1 MISNK
6 QQSAARRFVETWK
19 GRGYEKG
26 ETQSFWYQLLHDI
39 FGIEVPAN
47 FIQFE
52 LPVHLKSTKF
62 IDAYI
67 PSTKVIIEQKEL
79 KKDLEVAGKQSDG
92 NKLTPYEQAQR
103 YVGGLSYSQYPR
115 WIVTC
120 NFKSF
125 KVYDMEQPQAEPME
139 IFLEN
144 LEREYYLLKFLVDDN
159 TTSVRREKEIS
170 IKAGELIGKL
180 YNELRQQYHNPD
192 TPQALHSL
200 NVLCIRLVFCLFAE
214 KSLLFGDNRSA
225 FYDYLRAYKPSQM
238 RTAIQNLFDVLD
250 TEDNERDP
258 YMEETLKQFPYV
270 NGGLFNKDDKLEI
283 PQFTESIANLLLN
296 ECSAGFDWSGISP
309 TIFGAL
315 FEDTMNP
322 ETREIGGMHY
332 TSVENI
338 HKVIDPL
345 FMNSLNREFKEILQI
360 KTDKKRKQALLS
372 FQEKM
377 GGLNYLDPACGSG
390 NFLTETYLSLRKL
403 ENEILKVLSDG
414 TLAMNGD
421 FSPIKVK
428 IENFYG
434 MEVND
439 FAVTVAKAA
448 LWIAEA
454 QMMKETE
461 TIVQKDLEF
470 LPLKSYSHVQQA
482 NALKKD
488 WNEIVGSNTLS
499 YIIGN
504 PPFKGKKT
512 RKKEQKEELER
523 LIGTDSTQP
532 GNLDYVSG
540 WFFKAARFIQGTN
553 IKVSFVSTINITR
566 GEQVSLLW
574 RSLLGKYK
582 ITIQYAYLPFEWY
595 SEAKKN
601 AQVHCTIIGFGCT
614 EDNNPKVIYSGTAD
628 EAPRVAKNISPY
640 LRDEENV
647 LVSSRPSKPICK
659 VPETRIGNKP
669 IDGRNFLFKPDE
681 KEDFIK
687 KEPLA
692 AKYFYE
698 WYGSDELIKGHH
710 RYFLWL
716 ANCPP
721 SELRKMPLSKERI
734 EKVKEARSK
743 STDAGTRKLADF
755 PTKFH
760 VTNIPQ
766 TNFMV
771 IPEVTSE
778 NRDYIPMEY
787 VEVKDT
793 TKKLFSNLV
802 KLMPGATLYHFG
814 VLQSMVHMIWT
825 KAICGYKDFRPR
837 YSTDVVYNNFP
848 WPVVSQT
855 IKKSIEKT
863 AKKILEAREN
873 ARKKDPNCSL
883 ADLYDVNSMPDDL
896 KKAHLDND
904 KAVLAAYGF
913 TGKNEEEIIKA
924 LLQLYK
930 KLTKI
935 NEYESREL

>member
-1 MISNK
+1 MISNNK
-6 QQSAARRFVETWK
+6 QAAARRFVETWK

-26 ETQSFWYQLLHDI
+26 DTQPFWYQLLHDI

-47 FIQFE
+47 FVQFE

-79 KKDLEVAGKQSDG
+79 KKDLEAAGKQSDG
-92 NKLTPYEQAQR
+92 DKLTPYEQAQR

-139 IFLEN
+139 ILLEN

-159 TTSVRREKEIS
+159 TTSLRREKEIS

-180 YNELRQQYHNPD
+180 YNEFHQQYHNPD

-225 FYDYLRAYKPSQM
+225 FYDYLKAYKPSQM
-238 RTAIQNLFDVLD
+238 RKAIQDLFDVLD
-250 TEDNERDP
+250 TEEHERDP
-258 YMEETLKQFPYV
+258 YMEEPLSKFPYV
-270 NGGLFNKDDKLEI
+270 NGGLFNKEDKLEI

-345 FMNSLNREFKEILQI
+345 FMNALNREFKDILQI

-372 FQEKM
+372 FQEKI
-377 GGLNYLDPACGSG
+377 GELKFLDPACGSG

-403 ENEILKVLSDG
+403 ENEVLKMLSDG
-414 TLAMNGD
+414 TLSMNGD
-421 FSPIKVK
+421 FSPIKVR
-428 IENFYG
+428 IEHFYG

-461 TIVQKDLEF
+461 NIVQKDLEF

-482 NALKKD
+482 NALTKD
-488 WNEIVGSNTLS
+488 WNEIITFDRLS

-540 WFFKAARFIQGTN
+540 WYFKAARFIQGTN

-574 RSLLGKYK
+574 KALLEKYN
-582 ITIQYAYLPFEWY
+582 ITIYYAYLPFDWY

-614 EDNNPKVIYSGTAD
+614 KNDDPKVIYSGTED
-628 EAPRVAKNISPY
+628 EAPRIAKNISPY
-640 LRDEENV
+640 LRDEENI
-647 LVSSRPSKPICK
+647 LVSSRPSAPLCG
-659 VPETRIGNKP
+659 VPSTGIGNKP
-669 IDGRNFLFKPDE
+669 IDGGNFLFKPNE
-681 KEDFIK
+681 KADFIK

-692 AKYFYE
+692 EKYFYE
-698 WYGSDELIKGHH
+698 WYGADELIKGHR

-721 SELRKMPLSKERI
+721 SELRKMPLSKERK
-734 EKVKEARSK
+734 EKVGEARSK

-760 VTNIPQ
+760 VTNIP
-766 TNFMV
+766 TTDFMV

-814 VLQSMVHMIWT
+814 VLQSKVHMIWT

-837 YSTDVVYNNFP
+837 YSTDVVFNNFP
-848 WPVVSQT
+848 WPTVT
-855 IKKSIEKT
+855 EKDKENIAKS
-863 AKKILEAREN
+863 AKKILDAR
-873 ARKKDPNCSL
+873 AKYPDSSL
-883 ADLYDVNSMPDDL
+883 ADLYDTGSMPDDL

-904 KAVLAAYGF
+904 KAVMAAYGF
-913 TGKNEEEIIKA
+913 TGKSDEEVTKA

-930 KLTKI
+930 KLTKD
-935 NEYESREL
+935 E

>member
-1 MISNK
+1 MAINN
-6 QQSAARRFVETWK
+6 QQTAARRFVETWK

-26 ETQSFWYQLLHDI
+26 DSQPFWVQLIHDV
-39 FGIEVPAN
+39 FGIENIPD

-52 LPVHLKSTKF
+52 VSVRIGSTTKY

-67 PSTKVIIEQKEL
+67 PSTKVLIEQKSDC
-79 KKDLEVAGKQSDG
+79 KDLRAPIKQSDG
-92 NKLTPYEQAQR
+92 KFLTPYEQAQE
-103 YVGGLSYSQYPR
+103 YVKGLAVDKHPR

-120 NFKSF
+120 NFMSF
-125 KVYDMEQPQAEPME
+125 LIYDMNKPNGDPFE
-139 IFLEN
+139 IELSDI
-144 LEREYYLLKFLVDDN
+144 EREYYLLDFLVKD
-159 TTSVRREKEIS
+159 TARTLRHEREIS
-170 IKAGELIGKL
+170 VKAGQLIGNL
-180 YNELRQQYHNPD
+180 YDVLRNQYINPESP
-192 TPQALHSL
+192 TALHSL
-200 NVLCIRLVFCLFAE
+200 NVLCVRLVFCLFAE
-214 KSLLFGDNRSA
+214 DSGLFGDNHGA
-225 FYDYLRAYKPSQM
+225 FHDYISSFTPSRTRRALQD
-238 RTAIQNLFDVLD
+238 LFDILD
-250 TEDNERDP
+250 TPEDERDP
-258 YMEETLKQFPYV
+258 YLSEELAQFPYV
-270 NGGLFNKDDKLEI
+270 NGGLFNKNDNLEI
-283 PQFTESIANLLLN
+283 PSINETIANLLIR
-296 ECSAGFDWSGISP
+296 ECSEGFDWSGISP

-322 ETREIGGMHY
+322 ETRESGGMHY

-345 FMNSLNREFKEILQI
+345 FMNRLNSEFKEILKI
-360 KTDKKRKQALLS
+360 KTDKKRKQALLA
-372 FQEKM
+372 FQEKI
-377 GGLNYLDPACGSG
+377 GGLTFLDPACGSG

-403 ENEILKVLSDG
+403 ENEILEILSDG
-414 TLAMNGD
+414 TVSMNGD

-428 IENFYG
+428 IEHFYG

-461 TIVQKDLEF
+461 GIVQKDLEF
-470 LPLKSYSHVQQA
+470 LPLKSYSHIHQA
-482 NALKKD
+482 NALTTD
-488 WNEIVGSNTLS
+488 WNSVVTSDSLS
-499 YIIGN
+499 FIFGN
-504 PPFKGKKT
+504 PPFKGKKS
-512 RKKEQKEELER
+512 RKKEQKEELEYV
-523 LIGTDSTQP
+523 IGTDSPQP
-532 GNLDYVSG
+532 GNMDYVTG
-540 WFFKAARFIQGTN
+540 WFFKAARYIQNTN
-553 IKVSFVSTINITR
+553 IKVAFVSTINITR

-574 RSLLGKYK
+574 NALLNKYH
-582 ITIQYAYLPFEWY
+582 IAIDYAYLPFEWY

-601 AQVHCTIIGFGCT
+601 AQVHCTVIGFSSCT
-614 EDNNPKVIYSGTAD
+614 NGDPKVIYSGTT
-628 EAPRVAKNISPY
+628 EVAPKTAQNISPY

-647 LVSSRPSKPICK
+647 LVASRPSNPICE
-659 VPETRIGNKP
+659 VPETGIGNKP
-669 IDGRNFLFKPDE
+669 IDGGYFLFKPNE
-681 KEDFIK
+681 KENFIK

-721 SELRKMPLSKERI
+721 SELRKMPLSKERK

-743 STDAGTRKLADF
+743 SSDAGTRKLADF

-848 WPVVSQT
+848 WPVVSQ
-855 IKKSIEKT
+855 KVKESIEKT
-863 AKKILEAREN
+863 AKKILEAR
-873 ARKKDPNCSL
+873 AKYPDCSL

-904 KAVLAAYGF
+904 KAVMAAYGF
-913 TGKNEEEIIKA
+913 TGKNEEEVIKA

-930 KLTKI
+930 KLTTKK
-935 NEYESREL
+935 

>member
-1 MISNK
+1 MISNNK
-6 QQSAARRFVETWK
+6 QAAARRFVETWK

-26 ETQSFWYQLLHDI
+26 DTQPFWYQLLHDI

-47 FIQFE
+47 FVQFE

-79 KKDLEVAGKQSDG
+79 KKDLETAGKQSDG
-92 NKLTPYEQAQR
+92 DKLTPYEQAQR

-139 IFLEN
+139 ILLEN

-159 TTSVRREKEIS
+159 TTSLRREKEIS

-180 YNELRQQYHNPD
+180 YNELHQQYHNPD

-225 FYDYLRAYKPSQM
+225 FYDYLKAYKPSQM
-238 RTAIQNLFDVLD
+238 RKAIQDLFDVLD
-250 TEDNERDP
+250 TEEHERDP
-258 YMEETLKQFPYV
+258 YMEEPLSKFPYV
-270 NGGLFNKDDKLEI
+270 NGGLFNKEDKLEI

-345 FMNSLNREFKEILQI
+345 FMSGLTREFKEILQI

-372 FQEKM
+372 FQEKI
-377 GGLNYLDPACGSG
+377 GELRFLDPACGSG

-403 ENEILKVLSDG
+403 ENEVLKMLSDG
-414 TLAMNGD
+414 TLSMNGD

-428 IENFYG
+428 IEHFYG

-461 TIVQKDLEF
+461 NIVQKDLEF

-482 NALKKD
+482 NALTKD
-488 WNEIVGSNTLS
+488 WNEIITSDNLS

-540 WFFKAARFIQGTN
+540 WYFKAARFIQGTN

-574 RSLLGKYK
+574 KALLEKYN
-582 ITIQYAYLPFEWY
+582 ITIYYAYLPFDWY

-601 AQVHCTIIGFGCT
+601 AQVHCTILGFGCIKN
-614 EDNNPKVIYSGTAD
+614 DDPKVIYSGTED
-628 EAPRVAKNISPY
+628 EAPRIAKNISPY
-640 LRDEENV
+640 LRDEENI
-647 LVSSRPSKPICK
+647 LVSSRPSAPLCG
-659 VPETRIGNKP
+659 VPSTGIGNKP
-669 IDGRNFLFKPDE
+669 IDGGNFLFKPNE
-681 KEDFIK
+681 KADFIK

-692 AKYFYE
+692 EKYFYE
-698 WYGSDELIKGHH
+698 WYGADELIKGHR

-721 SELRKMPLSKERI
+721 SELRKMPLSKERR
-734 EKVKEARSK
+734 EKVREARSK

-760 VTNIPQ
+760 VTNIP
-766 TNFMV
+766 TTDFMV

-814 VLQSMVHMIWT
+814 VLQSKVHMIWT

-837 YSTDVVYNNFP
+837 YSTDVVFNNFP
-848 WPVVSQT
+848 WPTVT
-855 IKKSIEKT
+855 EKNKENIAKS
-863 AKKILEAREN
+863 AKKILEAR
-873 ARKKDPNCSL
+873 AKYPDSSL
-883 ADLYDVNSMPDDL
+883 ADLYDTGSMPDDL

-904 KAVLAAYGF
+904 KAVMAAYGF
-913 TGKNEEEIIKA
+913 TGKSDEEVTKA

-930 KLTKI
+930 KLTK
-935 NEYESREL
+935 NE

>member
-1 MISNK
+1 MISNNK
-6 QQSAARRFVETWK
+6 QAAARRFVQTWK

-26 ETQSFWYQLLHDI
+26 DTQPFWYQLLHDI

-47 FIQFE
+47 FVQFE

-79 KKDLEVAGKQSDG
+79 KKDLEAAGKQSDG
-92 NKLTPYEQAQR
+92 DKLTPYEQAQR

-139 IFLEN
+139 ILLEN

-159 TTSVRREKEIS
+159 TTSLRREKEIS

-180 YNELRQQYHNPD
+180 FNELYQQYHNPD

-200 NVLCIRLVFCLFAE
+200 NVLCIRLVFSLFAE

-225 FYDYLRAYKPSQM
+225 FHDYLKAYKPSQM
-238 RTAIQNLFDVLD
+238 RKAIQDLFDVLD
-250 TEDNERDP
+250 TEEDKRDP
-258 YMEETLKQFPYV
+258 YMEEPLNKFPYV
-270 NGGLFNKDDKLEI
+270 NGGLFNKEDKLEI
-283 PQFTESIANLLLN
+283 PQFTESMANLLLN

-345 FMNSLNREFKEILQI
+345 FMSGLTREFKEILQI

-372 FQEKM
+372 FQEKI
-377 GGLNYLDPACGSG
+377 GELRFLDPACGSG

-403 ENEILKVLSDG
+403 ENEVLKILSDG
-414 TLAMNGD
+414 TISMNGD

-428 IENFYG
+428 IDHFYG

-461 TIVQKDLEF
+461 NIVQKDLEF
-470 LPLKSYSHVQQA
+470 LPLKSYSHIQQA
-482 NALKKD
+482 NALTKD
-488 WNEIVGSNTLS
+488 WNDIITSDNLS

-512 RKKEQKEELER
+512 REKAQKEELEQ
-523 LIGTDSTQP
+523 LIGTDSDQP

-540 WFFKAARFIQGTN
+540 WFFKAARFIQGTK

-574 RSLLGKYK
+574 KTLLEKYN
-582 ITIQYAYLPFEWY
+582 IQIYYAYLPFEWY
-595 SEAKKN
+595 SEAKNN
-601 AQVHCTIIGFGCT
+601 AQVHCTIMGFGCF
-614 EDNNPKVIYSGTAD
+614 ENDNPKMIYYGSED
-628 EAPRVAKNISPY
+628 EAPKIAKNISPY
-640 LRDEENV
+640 LRDEENI
-647 LVSSRPSKPICK
+647 LVASRPSKPLCK
-659 VPETRIGNKP
+659 VPSTGIGNKP
-669 IDGRNFLFKPDE
+669 ISGKYFHFKP
-681 KEDFIK
+681 KEMAEFIK

-692 AKYFYE
+692 EKYFYE
-698 WYGSDELIKGHH
+698 WYGADELIKGHR

-716 ANCPP
+716 AKCPP
-721 SELRKMPLSKERI
+721 SELRKMPLCKERI
-734 EKVKEARSK
+734 ELVKKARSK
-743 STDAGTRKLADF
+743 SSDAGTRKLADF

-760 VTNIPQ
+760 VTNIP
-766 TNFMV
+766 TKDFMV
-771 IPEVTSE
+771 IPEVSSE

-814 VLQSMVHMIWT
+814 VLQSKVHMIWT

-837 YSTDVVYNNFP
+837 YSTDVVFNNFP
-848 WPVVSQT
+848 WPTVT
-855 IKKSIEKT
+855 EKDKKNIAKL
-863 AKKILEAREN
+863 AKKILDSRA
-873 ARKKDPNCSL
+873 KYPDSSL
-883 ADLYDVNSMPDDL
+883 ADLYDTSSMPDDS

-904 KAVLAAYGF
+904 KAVMAAYGF
-913 TGKNEEEIIKA
+913 TGKSDEEVTKA

-930 KLTKI
+930 KLTK
-935 NEYESREL
+935 EE

>member
-1 MISNK
+1 MISNNK
-6 QQSAARRFVETWK
+6 QAAARRFVQTWK

-26 ETQSFWYQLLHDI
+26 DTQTFWYQLLHDI

-47 FIQFE
+47 FVQFE

-79 KKDLEVAGKQSDG
+79 KKDLEAAGKQSDG
-92 NKLTPYEQAQR
+92 DKLTPYEQAQR

-139 IFLEN
+139 ILLEN

-159 TTSVRREKEIS
+159 TTSLRREKEIS

-180 YNELRQQYHNPD
+180 YNELYQQYHNPD

-225 FYDYLRAYKPSQM
+225 FHDYLKAYKPSQM
-238 RTAIQNLFDVLD
+238 RKAIQDLFDVLD
-250 TEDNERDP
+250 TEEDKRDP
-258 YMEETLKQFPYV
+258 YMEEPLNKFPYV
-270 NGGLFNKDDKLEI
+270 NGGLFNKEDKLEI

-345 FMNSLNREFKEILQI
+345 FMSGLTREFKEILQI

-372 FQEKM
+372 FQEKI
-377 GGLNYLDPACGSG
+377 GELRFLDPACGSG

-403 ENEILKVLSDG
+403 ENEVLKILSDG
-414 TLAMNGD
+414 TISMNGD

-428 IENFYG
+428 IEHFYG

-454 QMMKETE
+454 KMMKETE
-461 TIVQKDLEF
+461 NIVQKDLEF
-470 LPLKSYSHVQQA
+470 LPLKSYSHIQQA
-482 NALKKD
+482 NALTKD
-488 WNEIVGSNTLS
+488 WNDIITSDNLS

-512 RKKEQKEELER
+512 REKAQKEELEQ
-523 LIGTDSTQP
+523 LIGTDSDQP

-540 WFFKAARFIQGTN
+540 WFFKAARFIQGTK

-574 RSLLGKYK
+574 KTLLEKYN
-582 ITIQYAYLPFEWY
+582 IQIYYAYLPFEWY
-595 SEAKKN
+595 SEAKNN
-601 AQVHCTIIGFGCT
+601 AQVHCTIMGFGCF
-614 EDNNPKVIYSGTAD
+614 ENDNPKMIYYGSED
-628 EAPRVAKNISPY
+628 EAPKIAKNISPY
-640 LRDEENV
+640 LRDEENI
-647 LVSSRPSKPICK
+647 LVASRPSKPLCK
-659 VPETRIGNKP
+659 VPSTGIGNKP
-669 IDGRNFLFKPDE
+669 ISGKYFHFKP
-681 KEDFIK
+681 KEMAEFIK

-692 AKYFYE
+692 EKYFYE
-698 WYGSDELIKGHH
+698 WYGADELIKGHR

-716 ANCPP
+716 AKCPP
-721 SELRKMPLSKERI
+721 SELRKMPLCKERI
-734 EKVKEARSK
+734 ELVKKARSK
-743 STDAGTRKLADF
+743 SSDAGTRKLADF

-760 VTNIPQ
+760 VTNIP
-766 TNFMV
+766 TKDFMV
-771 IPEVTSE
+771 IPEVSSE

-814 VLQSMVHMIWT
+814 VLQSKVHMIWT

-837 YSTDVVYNNFP
+837 YSTDVVFNNFP
-848 WPVVSQT
+848 WPTVT
-855 IKKSIEKT
+855 EKDKKNIAKL
-863 AKKILEAREN
+863 AKKILDSRA
-873 ARKKDPNCSL
+873 KYPDSSL
-883 ADLYDVNSMPDDL
+883 ADLYDTSSMPDDL

-904 KAVLAAYGF
+904 KAVMAAYGF
-913 TGKNEEEIIKA
+913 TGKSDEEVTKA

-930 KLTKI
+930 KLTK
-935 NEYESREL
+935 EE

>member
-1 MISNK
+1 MISNNK
-6 QQSAARRFVETWK
+6 QAAARRFVQTWK

-26 ETQSFWYQLLHDI
+26 DTQPFWYQLLHDI

-47 FIQFE
+47 FVQFE

-79 KKDLEVAGKQSDG
+79 KKDLEAAGKQSDG
-92 NKLTPYEQAQR
+92 DKLTPYEQAQR

-139 IFLEN
+139 ILLEN

-159 TTSVRREKEIS
+159 TTSLRREKEIS

-180 YNELRQQYHNPD
+180 FNELYQQYHNPD

-225 FYDYLRAYKPSQM
+225 FHDYLKAYKPSQM
-238 RTAIQNLFDVLD
+238 RKAIQDLFDVLD
-250 TEDNERDP
+250 TEEDKRDP
-258 YMEETLKQFPYV
+258 YMEEPLNKFPYV
-270 NGGLFNKDDKLEI
+270 NGGLFNKEDKLEI

-345 FMNSLNREFKEILQI
+345 FMSGLTREFKEILQI

-372 FQEKM
+372 FQEKI
-377 GGLNYLDPACGSG
+377 GELRFLDPACGSG

-403 ENEILKVLSDG
+403 ENEVLKILSDG
-414 TLAMNGD
+414 TISMNGD

-428 IENFYG
+428 IDHFYG

-461 TIVQKDLEF
+461 NIVQKDLEF
-470 LPLKSYSHVQQA
+470 LPLKSYSHIQQA
-482 NALKKD
+482 NALTKD
-488 WNEIVGSNTLS
+488 WNDIITSDNLS

-512 RKKEQKEELER
+512 REKAQKEELEQ
-523 LIGTDSTQP
+523 LIGTDSDQP

-540 WFFKAARFIQGTN
+540 WFFKAARFIQGTK

-574 RSLLGKYK
+574 KTLLEKYN
-582 ITIQYAYLPFEWY
+582 IQIYYAYLPFEWY
-595 SEAKKN
+595 SEAKNN
-601 AQVHCTIIGFGCT
+601 AQVHCTIMGFGCF
-614 EDNNPKVIYSGTAD
+614 ENDNPKMIYYGSED
-628 EAPRVAKNISPY
+628 EAPKIAKNISPY
-640 LRDEENV
+640 LRDEENI
-647 LVSSRPSKPICK
+647 LVASRPSKPLCK
-659 VPETRIGNKP
+659 VPSTGIGNKP
-669 IDGRNFLFKPDE
+669 ISGKYFHFKP
-681 KEDFIK
+681 KEMAEFIK

-692 AKYFYE
+692 EKYFYE
-698 WYGSDELIKGHH
+698 WYGADELIKGHR

-716 ANCPP
+716 AKCPP
-721 SELRKMPLSKERI
+721 SELRKMPLCKERI
-734 EKVKEARSK
+734 ELVKKARSK
-743 STDAGTRKLADF
+743 SSDAGTRKLADF

-760 VTNIPQ
+760 VTNIP
-766 TNFMV
+766 TKDFMV
-771 IPEVTSE
+771 IPEVSSE

-814 VLQSMVHMIWT
+814 VLQSKVHMIWT

-837 YSTDVVYNNFP
+837 YSTDVVFNNFP
-848 WPVVSQT
+848 WPTVT
-855 IKKSIEKT
+855 EKDKKNIAKL
-863 AKKILEAREN
+863 AKKILDSRA
-873 ARKKDPNCSL
+873 KYPDSSL
-883 ADLYDVNSMPDDL
+883 ADLYDTSSMPDDL

-904 KAVLAAYGF
+904 KAVMAAYGF
-913 TGKNEEEIIKA
+913 TGKSDEEVTKA

-930 KLTKI
+930 KLTK
-935 NEYESREL
+935 EE

>member
-1 MISNK
+1 MKRYN
-6 QQSAARRFVETWK
+6 QQIAARRFVETWK

-39 FGIEVPAN
+39 FEIEVPAN

-52 LPVHLKSTKF
+52 LPVHLKSIKY

-79 KKDLEVAGKQSDG
+79 RKDLDTSGKQSDG
-92 NKLTPYEQAQR
+92 NKMTPYEQAQR

-139 IFLEN
+139 ILLDN
-144 LEREYYLLKFLVDDN
+144 LEREFYLLKFLVDDG
-159 TTSVRREKEIS
+159 TILLRREKEIS

-180 YNELRQQYHNPD
+180 YNELHQQYHNPD

-214 KSLLFGDNRSA
+214 KSLLFGDSRSA
-225 FYDYLRAYKPSQM
+225 FYDYLKAYKPSQM
-238 RTAIQNLFDVLD
+238 RKAIQELFDVLD
-250 TEDNERDP
+250 TEENERDP
-258 YMEETLKQFPYV
+258 YLEDSLSKFPYV
-270 NGGLFNKDDKLEI
+270 NGGLFNKEEQLEI
-283 PQFTESIANLLLN
+283 PQFTESIAGILLN

-315 FEDTMNP
+315 FEDTLNP
-322 ETREIGGMHY
+322 ETREAGGMHY

-338 HKVIDPL
+338 HRVIDPL
-345 FMNSLNREFKEILQI
+345 FMNGLTREFKDILQI
-360 KTDKKRKQALLS
+360 KTGKKRRKALLS
-372 FQEKM
+372 FQEKI
-377 GGLNYLDPACGSG
+377 GALRFLDPACGSG

-403 ENEILKVLSDG
+403 ENEVLKILSEGSLSI
-414 TLAMNGD
+414 NGD
-421 FSPIKVK
+421 FSPIRVK
-428 IENFYG
+428 IEHFYG

-461 TIVQKDLEF
+461 NIVQRDLEF
-470 LPLKSYSHVQQA
+470 LPLKSYSHIQQA
-482 NALKKD
+482 NALTKD
-488 WNEIVGSNTLS
+488 WNEIIASENLS

-512 RKKEQKEELER
+512 RKKEQKEELEQ
-523 LIGTDSTQP
+523 LIGADSAQP

-553 IKVSFVSTINITR
+553 IKASFVSTINITR

-574 RSLLGKYK
+574 KALLEKYN
-582 ITIQYAYLPFEWY
+582 IQIYYAYLPFEWY
-595 SEAKKN
+595 SEAKNN
-601 AQVHCTIIGFGCT
+601 AQVHCTIIGFGCVKT
-614 EDNNPKVIYSGTAD
+614 DSPKMIYSGTED
-628 EAPRVAKNISPY
+628 EVPKIAKNISPY
-640 LRDEENV
+640 LRDEENI
-647 LVSSRPSKPICK
+647 LVVSRPSKPLCK
-659 VPETRIGNKP
+659 VPSTGIGNKP
-669 IDGRNFLFKPDE
+669 IDGGNFLFKP
-681 KEDFIK
+681 KQKADFVK
-687 KEPLA
+687 AEPLA
-692 AKYFYE
+692 EKYFYE
-698 WYGSDELIKGHH
+698 WYGADELIKGHR

-716 ANCPP
+716 ANCSP
-721 SELRKMPLSKERI
+721 SELRKMPLCKEII
-734 EKVKEARSK
+734 ELVKKARSK
-743 STDAGTRKLADF
+743 SSDAGTRKLADF
-755 PTKFH
+755 PTRFH
-760 VTNIPQ
+760 VTNIPEKD
-766 TNFMV
+766 FIV

-787 VEVKDT
+787 VEVKET

-802 KLMPGATLYHFG
+802 KLMPGATYYHFG
-814 VLQSMVHMIWT
+814 VLQSKVHMIWT

-837 YSTDVVYNNFP
+837 YSTDVVFNNFP
-848 WPVVSQT
+848 WPDVSQ
-855 IKKSIEKT
+855 KDKAAIET
-863 AKKILEAREN
+863 AARKILEVRTRYRES
-873 ARKKDPNCSL
+873 CL
-883 ADLYDVNSMPDDL
+883 ADLYDVAAMPDDL

-904 KAVLAAYGF
+904 KAVMKAYGF
-913 TGKNEEEIIKA
+913 TGMSDEEVTKA

-930 KLTKI
+930 KLISEK
-935 NEYESREL
+935 

>member
-1 MISNK
+1 MVSNN
-6 QQSAARRFVETWK
+6 QQAAARRFVQTWK

-26 ETQSFWYQLLHDI
+26 DTQPFWYQLLHDI

-47 FIQFE
+47 FVQFE

-79 KKDLEVAGKQSDG
+79 KKDLEAAGKQSDG
-92 NKLTPYEQAQR
+92 DKLTPYEQAQR

-139 IFLEN
+139 ILLEN

-159 TTSVRREKEIS
+159 TTSLRREKEIS

-180 YNELRQQYHNPD
+180 YNELYQQYHNPD

-225 FYDYLRAYKPSQM
+225 FHDYLKAYKPSQM
-238 RTAIQNLFDVLD
+238 RKAIQDLFDVLD
-250 TEDNERDP
+250 TEEDKRDP
-258 YMEETLKQFPYV
+258 YMEEPLNKFPYV
-270 NGGLFNKDDKLEI
+270 NGGLFNKEDKLEI

-345 FMNSLNREFKEILQI
+345 FMSGLTREFKEILQI

-372 FQEKM
+372 FQEKI
-377 GGLNYLDPACGSG
+377 GELRFLDPACGSG

-403 ENEILKVLSDG
+403 ENEVLKILSDG
-414 TLAMNGD
+414 TISMNGD

-428 IENFYG
+428 IDHFYG

-461 TIVQKDLEF
+461 NIVQKDLEF
-470 LPLKSYSHVQQA
+470 LPLKSYSHIQQA
-482 NALKKD
+482 NALTKD
-488 WNEIVGSNTLS
+488 WNDIITSDNLS

-512 RKKEQKEELER
+512 REKAQKEELEQ
-523 LIGTDSTQP
+523 LIGTDSDQP

-540 WFFKAARFIQGTN
+540 WFFKAARFIQGTK

-574 RSLLGKYK
+574 KTLLEKYN
-582 ITIQYAYLPFEWY
+582 IQIYYAYLPFEWY
-595 SEAKKN
+595 SEAKNN
-601 AQVHCTIIGFGCT
+601 AQVHCTIMGFGCF
-614 EDNNPKVIYSGTAD
+614 ENDNPKMIYYGSED
-628 EAPRVAKNISPY
+628 EAPKIAKNISPY
-640 LRDEENV
+640 LRDEENI
-647 LVSSRPSKPICK
+647 LVASRPSKPLCK
-659 VPETRIGNKP
+659 VPSTGIGNKP
-669 IDGRNFLFKPDE
+669 ISGKYFHFKP
-681 KEDFIK
+681 KEMAEFIK

-692 AKYFYE
+692 EKYFYE
-698 WYGSDELIKGHH
+698 WYGADELIKGHR

-716 ANCPP
+716 AKCPP
-721 SELRKMPLSKERI
+721 SELRKMPLCKERI
-734 EKVKEARSK
+734 ELVKKARSK
-743 STDAGTRKLADF
+743 SSDAGTRKLADF

-760 VTNIPQ
+760 VTNIP
-766 TNFMV
+766 TKDFMV
-771 IPEVTSE
+771 IPEVSSE

-814 VLQSMVHMIWT
+814 VLQSKVHMIWT

-837 YSTDVVYNNFP
+837 YSTDVVFNNFP
-848 WPVVSQT
+848 WPTVT
-855 IKKSIEKT
+855 EKDKKNIAKL
-863 AKKILEAREN
+863 AKKILDSRA
-873 ARKKDPNCSL
+873 KYPDSSL
-883 ADLYDVNSMPDDL
+883 ADLYDTSSMPDDL

-904 KAVLAAYGF
+904 KAVMAAYGF
-913 TGKNEEEIIKA
+913 TGKSDEEVTKA

-930 KLTKI
+930 KLTK
-935 NEYESREL
+935 EE

>member
-1 MISNK
+1 MANNNK
-6 QQSAARRFVETWK
+6 QAAARRFVETWK

-26 ETQSFWYQLLHDI
+26 ETQPFWYQLLHDI
-39 FGIEVPAN
+39 FGVEVPAN

-52 LPVHLKSTKF
+52 LPVHLKSTNF

-67 PSTKVIIEQKEL
+67 PSTKVIIEQKEI
-79 KKDLEVAGKQSDG
+79 KKDLEAAGKQSDG
-92 NKLTPYEQAQR
+92 DKLTPYEQAQR

-120 NFKSF
+120 YFKSF
-125 KVYDMEQPQAEPME
+125 RVYDMEQPQAEPME
-139 IFLEN
+139 ILLEN

-159 TTSVRREKEIS
+159 TTSLRREKELS
-170 IKAGELIGKL
+170 VKAGELIGKL
-180 YNELRQQYHNPD
+180 YNELHQQYHNPD

-225 FYDYLRAYKPSQM
+225 FHDYLMAYKPSQM
-238 RTAIQNLFDVLD
+238 RKAIQDLFDVLD
-250 TEDNERDP
+250 TEEHERDP
-258 YMEETLKQFPYV
+258 YMEESLSRFPYV
-270 NGGLFNKDDKLEI
+270 NGGLFSKEEKIEI
-283 PQFTESIANLLLN
+283 PQFTESIANLLLI

-345 FMNSLNREFKEILQI
+345 YMNELSREFKDILQI
-360 KTDKKRKQALLS
+360 KIDKKRKQALQS
-372 FQEKM
+372 FQKKI
-377 GGLNYLDPACGSG
+377 GGLKFLDPACGSG

-403 ENEILKVLSDG
+403 ENEVLKMLSDG
-414 TLAMNGD
+414 TLSMNGD

-428 IENFYG
+428 IEHFYG

-461 TIVQKDLEF
+461 DIVLKDLEF
-470 LPLKSYSHVQQA
+470 LPLKSYSHVQHA
-482 NALKKD
+482 NALTKD
-488 WNEIVGSNTLS
+488 WNEIIASDKLS

-512 RKKEQKEELER
+512 REKEQKEELEK
-523 LIGTDSTQP
+523 LIGTDSAQP

-540 WFFKAARFIQGTN
+540 WFFKAARYIQGTN

-574 RSLLGKYK
+574 KSLLEKYGIK
-582 ITIQYAYLPFEWY
+582 IYYAYLPFEWY
-595 SEAKKN
+595 SEARNN

-614 EDNNPKVIYSGTAD
+614 EICSPKMIYSGTED
-628 EAPRVAKNISPY
+628 EAPRMAENISPY
-640 LRDEENV
+640 LRDEENI
-647 LVSSRPSKPICK
+647 LVASRPSKPLCK
-659 VPETRIGNKP
+659 VPSTGIGNKP
-669 IDGRNFLFKPDE
+669 IDGGNFLFRPQQKA
-681 KEDFIK
+681 DFIK
-687 KEPLA
+687 AEPLA
-692 AKYFYE
+692 EKYFYE
-698 WYGSDELIKGHH
+698 WYGADELIKGHR

-721 SELRKMPLSKERI
+721 SELREMPLSMERR
-734 EKVKEARSK
+734 EKVKEARRRS
-743 STDAGTRKLADF
+743 SDAGTRKLADF

-760 VTNIPQ
+760 VTNIPEED
-766 TNFMV
+766 FIV

-787 VEVKDT
+787 VEVKET

-802 KLMPGATLYHFG
+802 KLMPGATFYHFG
-814 VLQSMVHMIWT
+814 VLQSKVHMIWT
-825 KAICGYKDFRPR
+825 KATCGYKDFRPR
-837 YSTDVVYNNFP
+837 YSTDVVFNNFP
-848 WPVVSQT
+848 WPDVSQ
-855 IKKSIEKT
+855 KDKEAIETT
-863 AKKILEAREN
+863 AKKILEMRE
-873 ARKKDPNCSL
+873 RYPESSL
-883 ADLYDVNSMPDDL
+883 ADLYDVVTMPDDL

-904 KAVLAAYGF
+904 KAVMKAYGF
-913 TGKNEEEIIKA
+913 TGKTDEDVTKA
-924 LLQLYK
+924 LLKLYK
-930 KLTKI
+930 KLISEK
-935 NEYESREL
+935 

>member
-1 MISNK
+1 MISNNK
-6 QQSAARRFVETWK
+6 QAAARRFVQTWK

-26 ETQSFWYQLLHDI
+26 DTQPFWYQLLHDI

-47 FIQFE
+47 FVQFE

-79 KKDLEVAGKQSDG
+79 KKDLEAAGKQSDG
-92 NKLTPYEQAQR
+92 DKLTPYEQAQR

-139 IFLEN
+139 ILLEN

-159 TTSVRREKEIS
+159 TTSLRREKEIS

-180 YNELRQQYHNPD
+180 YNELYQQYHNPD

-225 FYDYLRAYKPSQM
+225 FHDYLKAYKPSQM
-238 RTAIQNLFDVLD
+238 RKAIQDLFDVLD
-250 TEDNERDP
+250 TEEDKRDP
-258 YMEETLKQFPYV
+258 YMEEPLNKFPYV
-270 NGGLFNKDDKLEI
+270 NGGLFNKEDKLEI

-345 FMNSLNREFKEILQI
+345 FMSGLTREFKEILQI

-372 FQEKM
+372 FQEKI
-377 GGLNYLDPACGSG
+377 GELRFLDPACGSG

-403 ENEILKVLSDG
+403 ENEVLKILSDG
-414 TLAMNGD
+414 TISMNGD

-428 IENFYG
+428 IDHFYG

-461 TIVQKDLEF
+461 NIVQKDLEF
-470 LPLKSYSHVQQA
+470 LPLKSYSHIQQA
-482 NALKKD
+482 NALTKD
-488 WNEIVGSNTLS
+488 WNDIITSDNLS

-512 RKKEQKEELER
+512 REKAQKEELEQ
-523 LIGTDSTQP
+523 LIGTDSDQP

-540 WFFKAARFIQGTN
+540 WFFKAARFIQGTK

-574 RSLLGKYK
+574 KTLLEKYNIK
-582 ITIQYAYLPFEWY
+582 IYYAYLPFEWY
-595 SEAKKN
+595 SEAKNN
-601 AQVHCTIIGFGCT
+601 AQVHCTIMGFGCF
-614 EDNNPKVIYSGTAD
+614 ENDNPKMIYYGSED
-628 EAPRVAKNISPY
+628 EAPKIAKNISPY
-640 LRDEENV
+640 LRDEENI
-647 LVSSRPSKPICK
+647 LVASRPSKPLCK
-659 VPETRIGNKP
+659 VPSTGIGNKP
-669 IDGRNFLFKPDE
+669 ISGKYFHFKP
-681 KEDFIK
+681 KEMAEFIK

-692 AKYFYE
+692 EKYFYE
-698 WYGSDELIKGHH
+698 WYGADELIKGHR

-716 ANCPP
+716 AKCPP
-721 SELRKMPLSKERI
+721 SELRKMPLCKERI
-734 EKVKEARSK
+734 ELVKKARSK
-743 STDAGTRKLADF
+743 SSDAGTRKLADF

-760 VTNIPQ
+760 VTNIP
-766 TNFMV
+766 TKDFMV
-771 IPEVTSE
+771 IPEVSSE

-814 VLQSMVHMIWT
+814 VLQSKVHMIWT

-837 YSTDVVYNNFP
+837 YSTDVVFNNFP
-848 WPVVSQT
+848 WPTVT
-855 IKKSIEKT
+855 EKDKKNIAKL
-863 AKKILEAREN
+863 AKKILDSRA
-873 ARKKDPNCSL
+873 KYPDSSL
-883 ADLYDVNSMPDDL
+883 ADLYDTSSMPDDL

-904 KAVLAAYGF
+904 KAVMAAYGF
-913 TGKNEEEIIKA
+913 TGKSDEEVTKA

-930 KLTKI
+930 KLTK
-935 NEYESREL
+935 EE

>member
-1 MISNK
+1 MSINN

-26 ETQSFWYQLLHDI
+26 DTQPFWYQLLHDI
-39 FGIEVPAN
+39 FEIEVPAN

-52 LPVHLKSTKF
+52 LPVHIKHTKF

-67 PSTKVIIEQKEL
+67 PSTKVLIEQKEL
-79 KKDLEVAGKQSDG
+79 KKDLDTAGKQSDG
-92 NKLTPYEQAQR
+92 EDKTPYEQADR
-103 YVGGLSYSQYPR
+103 YASGLKWSQYPR

-120 NFKSF
+120 NFRTF
-125 KVYDMEQPQAEPME
+125 KIYDKEQPQADPLV
-139 IFLEN
+139 ISLDN
-144 LEREYYLLKFLVDDN
+144 LEHEYYLLKFLVDD
-159 TTSVRREKEIS
+159 TTTTLKREKEIS
-170 IKAGELIGKL
+170 KEAGELIAQL
-180 YNELRQQYHNPD
+180 YNLLHDQYVDPD
-192 TPQALHSL
+192 TPHALHSL

-214 KSLLFGDNRSA
+214 KSFLFGDNRSI
-225 FYDYLRAYKPSQM
+225 FRDYIVSFKPSQM
-238 RTAIQNLFDVLD
+238 RRALLDLFDVLD
-250 TEDNERDP
+250 TPEEERDP
-258 YMEETLKQFPYV
+258 YLSEELARFPYV
-270 NGGLFNKDDKLEI
+270 NGGLFNKNENLEI
-283 PQFTESIANLLLN
+283 PTINETIANLLIK
-296 ECSAGFDWSGISP
+296 ECSEGFDWSGISP

-315 FEDTMNP
+315 FEDTLNP
-322 ETREIGGMHY
+322 ETRESGGMHY

-345 FMNSLNREFKEILQI
+345 FMNRLNIEFKDILKI
-360 KTDKKRKQALLS
+360 RTYKKRKQALLS
-372 FQEKM
+372 FQEKI
-377 GGLNYLDPACGSG
+377 GELRFLDPACGSG
-390 NFLTETYLSLRKL
+390 NFLTETYLSLRRL
-403 ENEILKVLSDG
+403 ENEVLKMLSDG
-414 TLAMNGD
+414 TLSMNGD

-428 IENFYG
+428 LEHFYG

-461 TIVQKDLEF
+461 NIVLRDLEF

-482 NALKKD
+482 NALTKD
-488 WNEIVGSNTLS
+488 WNEIITSDSLS

-512 RKKEQKEELER
+512 RKKEQKEELES

-540 WFFKAARFIQGTN
+540 WYFKAARFIQDTN

-574 RSLLGKYK
+574 KALLEKYN
-582 ITIQYAYLPFEWY
+582 ITINYAYLPFDWY

-614 EDNNPKVIYSGTAD
+614 KSDDPKVIYSGTED
-628 EAPRVAKNISPY
+628 EAPRIAKNISPY
-640 LRDEENV
+640 LRDEENI
-647 LVSSRPSKPICK
+647 LVSSRPSAPLCG
-659 VPETRIGNKP
+659 VPSTGIGNKP
-669 IDGRNFLFKPDE
+669 IDGGYFLFKPNE
-681 KEDFIK
+681 MADFIK

-692 AKYFYE
+692 EKYFYE
-698 WYGSDELIKGHH
+698 WYGADELIKGHR

-721 SELRKMPLSKERI
+721 SELRKMPLSKERR
-734 EKVKEARSK
+734 EKVREARSK

-760 VTNIPQ
+760 VKNIP
-766 TNFMV
+766 TKDFMV

-778 NRDYIPMEY
+778 NRDYIPMGY
-787 VEVKDT
+787 VEVKKT

-802 KLMPGATLYHFG
+802 KLMPGATHYHFG
-814 VLQSMVHMIWT
+814 VLQSKVHMIWT

-837 YSTDVVYNNFP
+837 YSTDVVFNNFP
-848 WPVVSQT
+848 WPDVSQ
-855 IKKSIEKT
+855 KDKDAIETT
-863 AKKILEAREN
+863 AKKILEVRARYPES
-873 ARKKDPNCSL
+873 SL
-883 ADLYDVNSMPDDL
+883 ADLYDVAAMPDDL
-896 KKAHLDND
+896 KQAHLAND
-904 KAVLAAYGF
+904 KAVMKAYGF
-913 TGKNEEEIIKA
+913 TGKSDKEITMA

-930 KLTKI
+930 KLTKD
-935 NEYESREL
+935 E

>member
-1 MISNK
+1 MVSNNK
-6 QQSAARRFVETWK
+6 QAAARRFVETWK

-26 ETQSFWYQLLHDI
+26 ETQSFWYQLLYDI
-39 FGIEVPAN
+39 FDIEVPAN

-52 LPVHLKSTKF
+52 LPVHLKNTKF

-79 KKDLEVAGKQSDG
+79 KKNLDTAGKQSDG
-92 NKLTPYEQAQR
+92 DKLTPYEQAQR
-103 YVGGLSYSQYPR
+103 YIGGLNYTMWPR

-120 NFKSF
+120 NFRSF
-125 KVYDMEQPQAEPME
+125 KVYDMDQPQAEPME
-139 IFLEN
+139 ILLEN
-144 LEREYYLLKFLVDDN
+144 LEREYYLLKFLVDDS
-159 TTSVRREKEIS
+159 TKSLRREKEIS

-180 YNELRQQYHNPD
+180 YNELHQQYHDPD

-225 FYDYLRAYKPSQM
+225 FHDYLRAFKPSQM
-238 RTAIQNLFDVLD
+238 RKAVLDLFDVLD
-250 TEDNERDP
+250 TEEHERDP
-258 YMEETLKQFPYV
+258 YIEESLSKFPYV
-270 NGGLFNKDDKLEI
+270 NGGLFNKEDKLEI
-283 PQFTESIANLLLN
+283 PQFTESIANLLLI
-296 ECSAGFDWSGISP
+296 ECSEGFDWSGISP

-345 FMNSLNREFKEILQI
+345 FMNGLTREFKEILQI
-360 KTDKKRKQALLS
+360 KTDRKRRQALQT
-372 FQEKM
+372 FQEKI
-377 GGLNYLDPACGSG
+377 GSLRFLDPACGSG

-403 ENEILKVLSDG
+403 ENEVLKMLSDG
-414 TLAMNGD
+414 TLSMNGD

-428 IENFYG
+428 IEHFYG

-454 QMMKETE
+454 QMMQETE
-461 TIVQKDLEF
+461 NIVLKDLKF

-482 NALKKD
+482 NALTKD
-488 WNEIVGSNTLS
+488 WNEIIASDRLS

-523 LIGTDSTQP
+523 LIGTDSAQP

-540 WFFKAARFIQGTN
+540 WFFKATRFIQGTN
-553 IKVSFVSTINITR
+553 IQVSFVSTINITR

-574 RSLLGKYK
+574 KALLEKYN
-582 ITIQYAYLPFEWY
+582 IQIYYAYLPFEWY
-595 SEAKKN
+595 SEAKNN
-601 AQVHCTIIGFGCT
+601 AQVHCTIIGFGCVET
-614 EDNNPKVIYSGTAD
+614 DSRKMIYSGTED
-628 EAPRVAKNISPY
+628 EAPRIAKNISPY
-640 LRDEENV
+640 LRDEENI
-647 LVSSRPSKPICK
+647 LVASRPSKPLCK
-659 VPETRIGNKP
+659 VPSTGIGNKP
-669 IDGRNFLFKPDE
+669 IDGGYFLFKP
-681 KEDFIK
+681 KQKADFVK
-687 KEPLA
+687 AEPLA
-692 AKYFYE
+692 EKYFYE
-698 WYGSDELIKGHH
+698 WYGADELIKGHR

-716 ANCPP
+716 AKCPP
-721 SELRKMPLSKERI
+721 SELRKMPLCKERI
-734 EKVKEARSK
+734 ELVKEARRK

-760 VTNIPQ
+760 VTNIPDKD
-766 TNFMV
+766 FIV

-787 VEVKDT
+787 VEVKET

-802 KLMPGATLYHFG
+802 KLMPGATYYHFG
-814 VLQSMVHMIWT
+814 VLQSKVHMIWT

-837 YSTDVVYNNFP
+837 YSTDVVFNNFP
-848 WPVVSQT
+848 WPDVSPKD
-855 IKKSIEKT
+855 KKAIET
-863 AKKILEAREN
+863 AAKKILEVRARYQES
-873 ARKKDPNCSL
+873 SL
-883 ADLYDVNSMPDDL
+883 ADLYDVAAMPDDL
-896 KKAHLDND
+896 KEAHLNND
-904 KAVLAAYGF
+904 KAVMKAYGF
-913 TGKNEEEIIKA
+913 TGKSDEEVTKA

-930 KLTKI
+930 KLTSEK
-935 NEYESREL
+935 

>member
-1 MISNK
+1 MISNNK
-6 QQSAARRFVETWK
+6 QTAARRFVQTWK

-26 ETQSFWYQLLHDI
+26 DTQPFWYQLLHDI

-47 FIQFE
+47 FVQFE

-79 KKDLEVAGKQSDG
+79 KKDLEAAGKQSDG
-92 NKLTPYEQAQR
+92 DKLTPYEQAQR

-139 IFLEN
+139 ILLEN

-159 TTSVRREKEIS
+159 TTSLRREKEIS

-180 YNELRQQYHNPD
+180 YNELYQQYHNPD

-225 FYDYLRAYKPSQM
+225 FHDYLKAYKPSQM
-238 RTAIQNLFDVLD
+238 RKAIQDLFDVLD
-250 TEDNERDP
+250 TEEDKRDP
-258 YMEETLKQFPYV
+258 YMEEPLNKFPYV
-270 NGGLFNKDDKLEI
+270 NGGLFNKEDKLEI

-345 FMNSLNREFKEILQI
+345 FMSGLTREFKEILQI

-372 FQEKM
+372 FQEKI
-377 GGLNYLDPACGSG
+377 GELRFLDPACGSG

-403 ENEILKVLSDG
+403 ENEVLKILSDG
-414 TLAMNGD
+414 TISMNGD

-428 IENFYG
+428 IDHFYG

-461 TIVQKDLEF
+461 SIVQKDLEF
-470 LPLKSYSHVQQA
+470 LPLKSYSHIQQA
-482 NALKKD
+482 NALTKD
-488 WNEIVGSNTLS
+488 WNDIITSDNLS

-512 RKKEQKEELER
+512 REKAQKEELEQ
-523 LIGTDSTQP
+523 LIGTDSDQP

-540 WFFKAARFIQGTN
+540 WFFKAARFIQGTK

-574 RSLLGKYK
+574 KTLLEKYN
-582 ITIQYAYLPFEWY
+582 IQIYYAYLPFEWY
-595 SEAKKN
+595 SEAKNN
-601 AQVHCTIIGFGCT
+601 AQVHCTIMGFGCF
-614 EDNNPKVIYSGTAD
+614 ENDNPKMIYYGSED
-628 EAPRVAKNISPY
+628 EAPKIAKNISPY
-640 LRDEENV
+640 LRDEENI
-647 LVSSRPSKPICK
+647 LVASRPSKPLCK
-659 VPETRIGNKP
+659 VPSTGIGNKP
-669 IDGRNFLFKPDE
+669 ISGKYFHFKP
-681 KEDFIK
+681 KEMAEFIK

-692 AKYFYE
+692 EKYFYE
-698 WYGSDELIKGHH
+698 WYGADELIKGHR

-716 ANCPP
+716 AKCPP
-721 SELRKMPLSKERI
+721 SELRKMPLCKERI
-734 EKVKEARSK
+734 ELVKKARSK
-743 STDAGTRKLADF
+743 SSDAGTRKLADF

-760 VTNIPQ
+760 VTNIP
-766 TNFMV
+766 TKDFMV
-771 IPEVTSE
+771 IPEVSSE

-814 VLQSMVHMIWT
+814 VLQSKVHMIWT

-837 YSTDVVYNNFP
+837 YSTDVVFNNFP
-848 WPVVSQT
+848 WPTVT
-855 IKKSIEKT
+855 EKDKKNIAKL
-863 AKKILEAREN
+863 AKKILDSRA
-873 ARKKDPNCSL
+873 KYPDSSL
-883 ADLYDVNSMPDDL
+883 ADLYDTSSMPDDL

-904 KAVLAAYGF
+904 KAVMAAYGF
-913 TGKNEEEIIKA
+913 TGKSDEEVTKA

-930 KLTKI
+930 KLTK
-935 NEYESREL
+935 EE

>member
-1 MISNK
+1 M
-6 QQSAARRFVETWK
+6 
-19 GRGYEKG
+19 
-26 ETQSFWYQLLHDI
+26 
-39 FGIEVPAN
+39 
-47 FIQFE
+47 
-52 LPVHLKSTKF
+52 
-62 IDAYI
+62 
-67 PSTKVIIEQKEL
+67 
-79 KKDLEVAGKQSDG
+79 
-92 NKLTPYEQAQR
+92 
-103 YVGGLSYSQYPR
+103 
-115 WIVTC
+115 
-120 NFKSF
+120 
-125 KVYDMEQPQAEPME
+125 
-139 IFLEN
+139 
-144 LEREYYLLKFLVDDN
+144 
-159 TTSVRREKEIS
+159 
-170 IKAGELIGKL
+170 
-180 YNELRQQYHNPD
+180 
-192 TPQALHSL
+192 
-200 NVLCIRLVFCLFAE
+200 
-214 KSLLFGDNRSA
+214 FGDNRNA
-225 FYDYLRAYKPSQM
+225 FYDYLKAYKPSQM
-238 RTAIQNLFDVLD
+238 RKAIQDLFDVLD
-250 TEDNERDP
+250 TEEHERDP
-258 YMEETLKQFPYV
+258 YLEESLSKFPYV
-270 NGGLFNKDDKLEI
+270 NGGLFNKEDKLEI

-322 ETREIGGMHY
+322 ETRKMGGMHY

-345 FMNSLNREFKEILQI
+345 FMNALNREFMEILQI

-372 FQEKM
+372 FQEKI
-377 GGLNYLDPACGSG
+377 GGLKFLDPAFGSG

-403 ENEILKVLSDG
+403 ENEVLKMLSDG
-414 TLAMNGD
+414 TLSMNGD
-421 FSPIKVK
+421 YSPIKVK

-461 TIVQKDLEF
+461 NIVQRELEF

-482 NALKKD
+482 NALTTD
-488 WNEIVGSNTLS
+488 WNQIIASDCLS

-512 RKKEQKEELER
+512 RKKEQKEELEK
-523 LIGTDSTQP
+523 LIGSDSTQP

-540 WFFKAARFIQGTN
+540 WFFKAARFIQGTK

-574 RSLLGKYK
+574 KSLLEKYN
-582 ITIQYAYLPFEWY
+582 ITINYAYLPFEWY

-614 EDNNPKVIYSGTAD
+614 MNDEPKVIYSGTED

-640 LRDEENV
+640 LRDEENI
-647 LVSSRPSKPICK
+647 LVSSRPSEPLCG
-659 VPETRIGNKP
+659 VPATGIGNKP
-669 IDGRNFLFKPDE
+669 IDGGNFLFKPNE
-681 KEDFIK
+681 MADFII

-692 AKYFYE
+692 KKYFYE
-698 WYGSDELIKGHH
+698 WYGADELIKGHR

-716 ANCPP
+716 ANCTP
-721 SELRKMPLSKERI
+721 SELRKMPLSKERR
-734 EKVKEARSK
+734 EKVKEARRNS
-743 STDAGTRKLADF
+743 SDAGTRKLADF

-760 VTNIPQ
+760 VTNIP
-766 TNFMV
+766 TKDFIV

-787 VEVKDT
+787 VEVKDA

-814 VLQSMVHMIWT
+814 VLQSKVHMIWT

-837 YSTDVVYNNFP
+837 YSTDIVFNNFP
-848 WPVVSQT
+848 WPNVT
-855 IKKSIEKT
+855 EKDKKNI
-863 AKKILEAREN
+863 AKSAKRILESRA
-873 ARKKDPNCSL
+873 KYPNSSF
-883 ADLYDVNSMPDDL
+883 ADLYDTGSMPDDL

-904 KAVLAAYGF
+904 KAVMKAYGF
-913 TGKNEEEIIKA
+913 TGKNEEEVTKA

-930 KLTKI
+930 KLTN
-935 NEYESREL
+935 NE

>member
-1 MISNK
+1 MAINN
-6 QQSAARRFVETWK
+6 QQTAARRFVETWK

-26 ETQSFWYQLLHDI
+26 ETQLFWYQLLHDI
-39 FGIEVPAN
+39 FGIETPAN

-52 LPVHLKSTKF
+52 LPVHIKHTKF

-67 PSTKVIIEQKEL
+67 PSTKVLIEQKEL
-79 KKDLEVAGKQSDG
+79 KKDLDAAVKQSDG
-92 NKLTPYEQAQR
+92 EDKTPYEQADR
-103 YVGGLSYSQYPR
+103 YASGLIWSQYPR

-120 NFKSF
+120 NFRTF
-125 KVYDMEQPQAEPME
+125 KIYDKEQPKAEPLV
-139 IFLEN
+139 ISLDN
-144 LEREYYLLKFLVDDN
+144 LEHEYYLLKFLVDDTA
-159 TTSVRREKEIS
+159 TTLKKEKEIS
-170 IKAGELIGKL
+170 KEAGELIAKM
-180 YNELRQQYHNPD
+180 YNLLRNQYVDPD
-192 TPQALHSL
+192 TPRALHSL

-214 KSLLFGDNRSA
+214 KSFLFGDNRSI
-225 FYDYLRAYKPSQM
+225 FRDYIVSFKPSQM
-238 RTAIQNLFDVLD
+238 RRALLDLFDILD
-250 TEDNERDP
+250 TPEDERDP
-258 YMEETLKQFPYV
+258 YLSEELARFPYV
-270 NGGLFNKDDKLEI
+270 NGGLFNKNDNLEI
-283 PQFTESIANLLLN
+283 PAINETIANLLIR
-296 ECSAGFDWSGISP
+296 ECSEGFDWSGISP

-322 ETREIGGMHY
+322 ETRELGGMHY

-345 FMNSLNREFKEILQI
+345 FMNRLNSEFKEILKI
-360 KTDKKRKQALLS
+360 KTDKKRKQALLA
-372 FQEKM
+372 FQEKI
-377 GGLNYLDPACGSG
+377 GGLTFLDPACGSG

-403 ENEILKVLSDG
+403 ENEILDILSDG
-414 TLAMNGD
+414 TLYMNGD
-421 FSPIKVK
+421 LSPIKVK

-461 TIVQKDLEF
+461 GIVQKELEF
-470 LPLKSYSHVQQA
+470 LPLKSYSHIHQA
-482 NALKKD
+482 NALTTD
-488 WNEIVGSNTLS
+488 WNSVVTSDSLS
-499 YIIGN
+499 FIFGN
-504 PPFKGKKT
+504 PPFKGKKS
-512 RKKEQKEELER
+512 RKKQQKEELEYV
-523 LIGTDSTQP
+523 IGTDSPQP
-532 GNLDYVSG
+532 GNMDYVTG
-540 WFFKAARFIQGTN
+540 WFFKAARYIQNTN
-553 IKVSFVSTINITR
+553 IKVAFVSTINITR

-574 RSLLGKYK
+574 NALLNKYH
-582 ITIQYAYLPFEWY
+582 IAIDYAYLPFEWY

-601 AQVHCTIIGFGCT
+601 AQVHCTVIGFSSCPNS
-614 EDNNPKVIYSGTAD
+614 EPKVIYSGT
-628 EAPRVAKNISPY
+628 EEVAPMIAQNISPY

-647 LVSSRPSKPICK
+647 LVTSRPSKPICE
-659 VPETRIGNKP
+659 VPKTGIGNKP
-669 IDGRNFLFKPDE
+669 IDGGNFLFKPKE

-716 ANCPP
+716 ANCSP
-721 SELRKMPLSKERI
+721 SELRKMPLSKERK
-734 EKVKEARSK
+734 EKVKKARSK

-760 VTNIPQ
+760 VTNIPKK
-766 TNFMV
+766 NFMV

-848 WPVVSQT
+848 WPVASQKV
-855 IKKSIEKT
+855 KKSIEKT
-863 AKKILEAREN
+863 AKKILEAR
-873 ARKKDPNCSL
+873 AKYPDCSL

-904 KAVLAAYGF
+904 KAVMAAYGF
-913 TGKNEEEIIKA
+913 TGKNEEEVIKA

-930 KLTKI
+930 KLTTKK
-935 NEYESREL
+935 

>member
-1 MISNK
+1 MTFINQK
-6 QQSAARRFVETWK
+6 IAAHRFVETWK

-26 ETQSFWYQLLHDI
+26 EAQTFWYQLLHDI
-39 FGIEVPAN
+39 FGIDIPAN

-52 LPVHLKSTKF
+52 LPVHLKEKTKF

-67 PSTKVIIEQKEL
+67 PSTKVIIENKDQ
-79 KKDLEVAGKQSDG
+79 KKDLETAGRQSDG
-92 NKLTPYEQAQR
+92 NKLTPFEQAQR
-103 YVGGLSYSQYPR
+103 YVSGLKYSQYPR

-139 IFLEN
+139 ILLEN
-144 LEREYYLLKFLVDDN
+144 LEREYYLLKFLVDDT
-159 TTSVRREKEIS
+159 TTSLKREKEIS

-180 YNELRQQYHNPD
+180 YDELQEQYINPNN
-192 TPQALHSL
+192 PRALHSL

-214 KSLLFGDNRSA
+214 KSNLFGDSRSA
-225 FYDYLRAYKPSQM
+225 FHDYLQTYKPIQM
-238 RTAIQNLFDVLD
+238 RKAIQDLFDVLD
-250 TEDNERDP
+250 TEEHKRDP
-258 YMEETLKQFPYV
+258 YLEETLAKFPYV
-270 NGGLFNKDDKLEI
+270 NGGLFNKNEDIEI
-283 PQFTESIANLLLN
+283 PNFTDSIANLLLK

-322 ETREIGGMHY
+322 ETRVIGGMHY

-345 FMNSLNREFKEILQI
+345 FLNSLQREFKDILQI
-360 KTDKKRKQALLS
+360 KIDNKRKQALQT
-372 FQEKM
+372 FQKKIAT
-377 GGLNYLDPACGSG
+377 LNFLDPACGSG

-403 ENEILKVLSDG
+403 ENEILKILSDG
-414 TLAMNGD
+414 TISLNGD

-434 MEVND
+434 LEVND

-461 TIVQKDLEF
+461 CIVQRDLEL
-470 LPLKSYSHVQQA
+470 LPLKSYPHIQQA
-482 NALKKD
+482 NALKRE
-488 WNEIVGSNTLS
+488 WNEFVDSDRLS

-512 RKKEQKEELER
+512 RKKEQKAELER
-523 LIGTDSTQP
+523 VIGTDSTQP

-540 WFFKAARFIQGTN
+540 WFFKAARYIQGTN

-574 RSLLGKYK
+574 RSLLEKYN
-582 ITIQYAYLPFEWY
+582 IIIYYAYLPFEWY

-601 AQVHCTIIGFGCT
+601 AQVHCTIIGFGCVKN
-614 EDNNPKVIYSGTAD
+614 DSPKIIYSGTKD
-628 EAPRVAKNISPY
+628 NAPMVAKNISPY
-640 LRDEENV
+640 LRDEENI
-647 LVSSRPSKPICK
+647 LVPSRPNHPLCD
-659 VPETRIGNKP
+659 VPSTGIGNKP
-669 IDGRNFLFKPDE
+669 IDGGNFLFKPNE
-681 KEDFIK
+681 MVYFIK

-692 AKYFYE
+692 KNYFYE
-698 WYGSDELIKGHH
+698 WYGADELINNRR

-721 SELRKMPLSKERI
+721 FKLRKMPLCIERM
-734 EKVKEARSK
+734 EKVRAARAK
-743 STDAGTRKLADF
+743 SSDAGTRKLANL

-760 VTNIPQ
+760 VTNIPE
-766 TNFMV
+766 TDFIV

-787 VEVKDT
+787 VEIKDT
-793 TKKLFSNLV
+793 KKKLFSNLV
-802 KLMPGATLYHFG
+802 KLMPNATLYHFG
-814 VLQSMVHMIWT
+814 ILQSKIHMIWT

-837 YSTDVVYNNFP
+837 YSTDVVFNNFP
-848 WPVVSQT
+848 WPIIT
-855 IKKSIEKT
+855 EKLKEKIEKS
-863 AKKILEAREN
+863 AQSILKT
-873 ARKKDPNCSL
+873 RKKYPDSSL
-883 ADLYDVNSMPDDL
+883 ADLYNVDTMPNDL
-896 KKAHLDND
+896 RIAHMKND
-904 KAVLAAYGF
+904 KIVMEAYGF
-913 TGKNEEEIIKA
+913 TNKNDEEVTKA
-924 LLQLYK
+924 LFQLYN
-930 KLTKI
+930 KLTKTVH
-935 NEYESREL
+935 ESRTI

>member
-1 MISNK
+1 MISNNK
-6 QQSAARRFVETWK
+6 QAAARRFVQTWK

-26 ETQSFWYQLLHDI
+26 DTQPFWYQLLHDI

-47 FIQFE
+47 FVQFE

-79 KKDLEVAGKQSDG
+79 KKDLEAAGKQSDG
-92 NKLTPYEQAQR
+92 DKLTPYEQAQR

-139 IFLEN
+139 ILLEN

-159 TTSVRREKEIS
+159 TTSLRREKEIS

-180 YNELRQQYHNPD
+180 YNELYQQYHNPD

-225 FYDYLRAYKPSQM
+225 FHDYLKAYKPSQM
-238 RTAIQNLFDVLD
+238 RKAIQDLFDVLD
-250 TEDNERDP
+250 TEEDKRDP
-258 YMEETLKQFPYV
+258 YMEEPLNKFPYV
-270 NGGLFNKDDKLEI
+270 NGGLFNKEDKLEI

-345 FMNSLNREFKEILQI
+345 FMSGLTREFKEILQI

-372 FQEKM
+372 FQEKI
-377 GGLNYLDPACGSG
+377 GELRFLDPACGSG

-403 ENEILKVLSDG
+403 ENEVLKILSDG
-414 TLAMNGD
+414 TISMNGD

-428 IENFYG
+428 IDHFYG

-461 TIVQKDLEF
+461 NIVQKDLEF
-470 LPLKSYSHVQQA
+470 LPLKSYSHIQQA
-482 NALKKD
+482 NALTKD
-488 WNEIVGSNTLS
+488 WNDIITSDNLS

-512 RKKEQKEELER
+512 REKAQKEELEQ
-523 LIGTDSTQP
+523 LIGTDSDQP

-540 WFFKAARFIQGTN
+540 WFFKAARFIQGTK

-574 RSLLGKYK
+574 KTLLEKYN
-582 ITIQYAYLPFEWY
+582 IQIYYAYLPFEWY
-595 SEAKKN
+595 SEAKNN
-601 AQVHCTIIGFGCT
+601 AQVHCTIMGFGCF
-614 EDNNPKVIYSGTAD
+614 ENDNPKMIYYGSED
-628 EAPRVAKNISPY
+628 EAPKIAKNISPY
-640 LRDEENV
+640 LRDEENI
-647 LVSSRPSKPICK
+647 LVASRPSKPLCK
-659 VPETRIGNKP
+659 VPSTGIGNKP
-669 IDGRNFLFKPDE
+669 ISGKYFHFKP
-681 KEDFIK
+681 KEMAEFIK

-692 AKYFYE
+692 EKYFYE
-698 WYGSDELIKGHH
+698 WYGADELIKGHR

-716 ANCPP
+716 AKCPP
-721 SELRKMPLSKERI
+721 SELRKMPLCKERI
-734 EKVKEARSK
+734 ELVKKARSK
-743 STDAGTRKLADF
+743 SSDAGTRKLADF

-760 VTNIPQ
+760 VTNIP
-766 TNFMV
+766 TKDFMV
-771 IPEVTSE
+771 IPEVSSE

-814 VLQSMVHMIWT
+814 VLQSKVHMIWT

-837 YSTDVVYNNFP
+837 YSTDVVFNNFP
-848 WPVVSQT
+848 WPTVT
-855 IKKSIEKT
+855 EKDKKNIAKL
-863 AKKILEAREN
+863 AKKILDSRAN
-873 ARKKDPNCSL
+873 YPDSSL
-883 ADLYDVNSMPDDL
+883 ADLYDTSSMPDDL

-904 KAVLAAYGF
+904 KAVMAAYGF
-913 TGKNEEEIIKA
+913 TGKSDEEVTKA

-930 KLTKI
+930 KLTK
-935 NEYESREL
+935 EE

>member
-1 MISNK
+1 MISNNK
-6 QQSAARRFVETWK
+6 QAAARRFVQTWK

-26 ETQSFWYQLLHDI
+26 DTQPFWYQLLHDI

-47 FIQFE
+47 FVQFE

-79 KKDLEVAGKQSDG
+79 KKDLEAAGKQSDG
-92 NKLTPYEQAQR
+92 DKLTPYEQAQR

-139 IFLEN
+139 ILLEN

-159 TTSVRREKEIS
+159 TTSLRREKEIS

-180 YNELRQQYHNPD
+180 YNELYQQYHNPD

-225 FYDYLRAYKPSQM
+225 FHDYLKAYKPSQM
-238 RTAIQNLFDVLD
+238 RKAIQDLFDVLD
-250 TEDNERDP
+250 TEEDKRDP
-258 YMEETLKQFPYV
+258 YMEEPLNKFPYV
-270 NGGLFNKDDKLEI
+270 NGGLFNKEDKLEI

-345 FMNSLNREFKEILQI
+345 FMSGLTREFKEILQI

-372 FQEKM
+372 FQEKI
-377 GGLNYLDPACGSG
+377 GELRFLDPACGSG

-403 ENEILKVLSDG
+403 ENEVLKILSDG
-414 TLAMNGD
+414 TISMNGD

-428 IENFYG
+428 IDHFYG

-461 TIVQKDLEF
+461 NIVQKDLEF
-470 LPLKSYSHVQQA
+470 LPLKSYSHIQQA
-482 NALKKD
+482 NALTKD
-488 WNEIVGSNTLS
+488 WNDIITSDNLS

-512 RKKEQKEELER
+512 REKAQKEELEQ
-523 LIGTDSTQP
+523 LIGTDSDQP

-540 WFFKAARFIQGTN
+540 WFFKAARFIQGTK

-574 RSLLGKYK
+574 KTLLEKYN
-582 ITIQYAYLPFEWY
+582 IQIYYAYLPFEWY
-595 SEAKKN
+595 SEAKNN
-601 AQVHCTIIGFGCT
+601 AQVHCTIMGFGCF
-614 EDNNPKVIYSGTAD
+614 ENDNPKMIYYGSED
-628 EAPRVAKNISPY
+628 EAPKIAKNISPY
-640 LRDEENV
+640 LRDEENI
-647 LVSSRPSKPICK
+647 LVASRPSKPLGK
-659 VPETRIGNKP
+659 VPSTGIGNKP
-669 IDGRNFLFKPDE
+669 ISGKYFHFKP
-681 KEDFIK
+681 KEMAEFIK

-692 AKYFYE
+692 EKYFYE
-698 WYGSDELIKGHH
+698 WYGADELIKGHR

-716 ANCPP
+716 AKCPP
-721 SELRKMPLSKERI
+721 SELRKMPLCKERI
-734 EKVKEARSK
+734 ELVKKARSK
-743 STDAGTRKLADF
+743 SSDAGTRKLADF

-760 VTNIPQ
+760 VTNIP
-766 TNFMV
+766 TKDFMV
-771 IPEVTSE
+771 IPEVSSE

-814 VLQSMVHMIWT
+814 VLQSKVHMIWT

-837 YSTDVVYNNFP
+837 YSTDVVFNNFP
-848 WPVVSQT
+848 WPTVT
-855 IKKSIEKT
+855 EKDKKNIAKL
-863 AKKILEAREN
+863 AKKILDSRA
-873 ARKKDPNCSL
+873 KYPDSSL
-883 ADLYDVNSMPDDL
+883 ADLYDTSSMPDDL

-904 KAVLAAYGF
+904 KAVMAAYGF
-913 TGKNEEEIIKA
+913 TGKSDEEVTKA

-930 KLTKI
+930 KLTK
-935 NEYESREL
+935 EE

>member
-1 MISNK
+1 MISNNK
-6 QQSAARRFVETWK
+6 QAAARRFVQTWK

-26 ETQSFWYQLLHDI
+26 DTQPFWYQLLHDI

-47 FIQFE
+47 FVQFE

-79 KKDLEVAGKQSDG
+79 KKDLEAAGKQSDG
-92 NKLTPYEQAQR
+92 DKLTPYEQAQR

-139 IFLEN
+139 ILLEN

-159 TTSVRREKEIS
+159 TTSLRREKEIS

-180 YNELRQQYHNPD
+180 YNELYQQYHNPD

-225 FYDYLRAYKPSQM
+225 FHDYLKAYKPSQM
-238 RTAIQNLFDVLD
+238 RKAIQDLFDVLD
-250 TEDNERDP
+250 TEEDKRDP
-258 YMEETLKQFPYV
+258 YMEEPLNKFPYV
-270 NGGLFNKDDKLEI
+270 NGGLFNKEDKLEI

-345 FMNSLNREFKEILQI
+345 FMSGLTREFKEILQI

-372 FQEKM
+372 FQEKI
-377 GGLNYLDPACGSG
+377 GELRFLDPACGSG

-403 ENEILKVLSDG
+403 ENEVLKILSDG
-414 TLAMNGD
+414 TISMNGD

-428 IENFYG
+428 IEHFYG

-461 TIVQKDLEF
+461 NIVQKDLEF
-470 LPLKSYSHVQQA
+470 LPLKSYSHIQQA
-482 NALKKD
+482 NALTKD
-488 WNEIVGSNTLS
+488 WNDIITSDNLS

-512 RKKEQKEELER
+512 REKAQKEELEQ
-523 LIGTDSTQP
+523 LIGTDSDQP

-540 WFFKAARFIQGTN
+540 WFFKAARFIQGTK

-574 RSLLGKYK
+574 KTLLEKYS
-582 ITIQYAYLPFEWY
+582 IQIYYAYLPFEWY
-595 SEAKKN
+595 SEAKNN
-601 AQVHCTIIGFGCT
+601 AQVHCTIMGFGCF
-614 EDNNPKVIYSGTAD
+614 ENDNPKMIYYGSED
-628 EAPRVAKNISPY
+628 EAPKIAKNISPY
-640 LRDEENV
+640 LRDEENI
-647 LVSSRPSKPICK
+647 LVASRPSKPLCK
-659 VPETRIGNKP
+659 VPSTGIGNKP
-669 IDGRNFLFKPDE
+669 ISGKYFHFKP
-681 KEDFIK
+681 KEMAEFIK

-692 AKYFYE
+692 EKYFYE
-698 WYGSDELIKGHH
+698 WYGADELIKGHR

-716 ANCPP
+716 AKCPP
-721 SELRKMPLSKERI
+721 SELRKMPLCKERI
-734 EKVKEARSK
+734 ELVKKARSK
-743 STDAGTRKLADF
+743 SSDAGTRKLADF

-760 VTNIPQ
+760 VTNIP
-766 TNFMV
+766 TKDFMV
-771 IPEVTSE
+771 IPEVSSE

-814 VLQSMVHMIWT
+814 VLQSKVHMIWT

-837 YSTDVVYNNFP
+837 YSTDVVFNNFP
-848 WPVVSQT
+848 WPTVT
-855 IKKSIEKT
+855 EKDKKNIAKL
-863 AKKILEAREN
+863 AKKILDSRA
-873 ARKKDPNCSL
+873 KYPDSSL
-883 ADLYDVNSMPDDL
+883 ADLYDTSSMPDDL

-904 KAVLAAYGF
+904 KAVMAAYGF
-913 TGKNEEEIIKA
+913 TGKSDEEVTKA

-930 KLTKI
+930 KLTK
-935 NEYESREL
+935 EE

>member
-1 MISNK
+1 MAQYA
-6 QQSAARRFVETWK
+6 QQTAARRFVETWK

-52 LPVHLKSTKF
+52 HPVHLKNTKF

-79 KKDLEVAGKQSDG
+79 KKDLDTAGKQSDG
-92 NKLTPYEQAQR
+92 DKLTPYEQAQR
-103 YVGGLSYSQYPR
+103 YIGGLNYTMWPR

-125 KVYDMEQPQAEPME
+125 KVYDTNQPQAEPME
-139 IFLEN
+139 ILLEN

-159 TTSVRREKEIS
+159 TTSLRREKEIS

-180 YNELRQQYHNPD
+180 YNELHHQYHDPD

-225 FYDYLRAYKPSQM
+225 FHDYLKAYKPSQM
-238 RTAIQNLFDVLD
+238 RKAVQDLFDVLD
-250 TEDNERDP
+250 TEEHERDP
-258 YMEETLKQFPYV
+258 YMEESLGKFPYV
-270 NGGLFNKDDKLEI
+270 NGGLFNKEDKLEI
-283 PQFTESIANLLLN
+283 PQFTESIANLLLIK
-296 ECSAGFDWSGISP
+296 CSEGFDWSGISP

-322 ETREIGGMHY
+322 ETRETGGMHY

-345 FMNSLNREFKEILQI
+345 FMSGLNREFKEILQI
-360 KTDKKRKQALLS
+360 KTDRKRKQALLS
-372 FQEKM
+372 FQEKI
-377 GGLNYLDPACGSG
+377 GGLKFLDPACGSG

-403 ENEILKVLSDG
+403 ENEVLKMLSDG
-414 TLAMNGD
+414 TLSMNGD

-428 IENFYG
+428 IEHFYG
-434 MEVND
+434 IEVND

-461 TIVQKDLEF
+461 TIVMKNLEF

-482 NALKKD
+482 NALTKD
-488 WNEIVGSNTLS
+488 WNEIIASDSLS

-540 WFFKAARFIQGTN
+540 WFFKAARFIQGTG

-574 RSLLGKYK
+574 KTLLEKYNIK
-582 ITIQYAYLPFEWY
+582 IYYAYLPFEWY
-595 SEAKKN
+595 SEAKNN
-601 AQVHCTIIGFGCT
+601 AQVHCTIIGFGCA
-614 EDNNPKVIYSGTAD
+614 ENDSPKMIYSGTED
-628 EAPRVAKNISPY
+628 EAPKIAKNISPY
-640 LRDEENV
+640 LRDEEII
-647 LVSSRPSKPICK
+647 LVASRPSKPLCK
-659 VPETRIGNKP
+659 VPSTGIGNKP
-669 IDGRNFLFKPDE
+669 IDGGNFLFKP
-681 KEDFIK
+681 KQKADFIK
-687 KEPLA
+687 AEPLA
-692 AKYFYE
+692 EKYFYE
-698 WYGSDELIKGHH
+698 WYGADELIKGHR

-716 ANCPP
+716 EKCPP
-721 SELRKMPLSKERI
+721 SELRKMPLSMERR
-734 EKVKEARSK
+734 EKVKEARRK
-743 STDAGTRKLADF
+743 SSDAGTRKLADF

-760 VTNIPQ
+760 VTNIPEKD
-766 TNFMV
+766 FIV

-778 NRDYIPMEY
+778 NRDYIPMEF
-787 VEVKDT
+787 VEVKET

-802 KLMPGATLYHFG
+802 KLMPGASYYHFG
-814 VLQSMVHMIWT
+814 VLQSKVHMIWT

-837 YSTDVVYNNFP
+837 YSTDVVFNNFP
-848 WPVVSQT
+848 WPDVSPKGKEA
-855 IKKSIEKT
+855 IGIT
-863 AKKILEAREN
+863 AKKILEVRARYPES
-873 ARKKDPNCSL
+873 SL
-883 ADLYDVNSMPDDL
+883 ADLYDVAAMPDDL

-904 KAVLAAYGF
+904 KAVMKAYGF
-913 TGKNEEEIIKA
+913 TGKSDEEVTKA

-930 KLTKI
+930 KLTSEK
-935 NEYESREL
+935 

>member
-1 MISNK
+1 MAINN
-6 QQSAARRFVETWK
+6 QQTAARRFVETWK

-26 ETQSFWYQLLHDI
+26 ETQPFWYQLLHDI

-52 LPVHLKSTKF
+52 LPVHIKHTKF

-67 PSTKVIIEQKEL
+67 PSTKVLIEQKEL
-79 KKDLEVAGKQSDG
+79 KKDLDAAGKQSDG
-92 NKLTPYEQAQR
+92 EDKTPYEQADR
-103 YVGGLSYSQYPR
+103 YASGLKWSQYPR

-120 NFKSF
+120 NFRTF
-125 KVYDMEQPQAEPME
+125 KIYDKEQPKAEPLV
-139 IFLEN
+139 ISLDN
-144 LEREYYLLKFLVDDN
+144 LEHEYYLLKFLVDDTA
-159 TTSVRREKEIS
+159 TTLKKEKEIS
-170 IKAGELIGKL
+170 KEAGELIAKL
-180 YNELRQQYHNPD
+180 YNLLRSQYVDPD
-192 TPQALHSL
+192 TPRALHSL

-214 KSLLFGDNRSA
+214 KSFLFGDNRSI
-225 FYDYLRAYKPSQM
+225 FRDYMVSFKPSQM
-238 RTAIQNLFDVLD
+238 RRALLDLFDILD
-250 TEDNERDP
+250 TPEDERDP
-258 YMEETLKQFPYV
+258 YLSEELARFPYV
-270 NGGLFNKDDKLEI
+270 NGGLFNKNDNLEI
-283 PQFTESIANLLLN
+283 PAINESIANLLIR
-296 ECSAGFDWSGISP
+296 ECSEGFDWSGISP

-322 ETREIGGMHY
+322 ETRESGGMHY

-345 FMNSLNREFKEILQI
+345 FMNRLNIEFKEILKI

-372 FQEKM
+372 FQEKI
-377 GGLNYLDPACGSG
+377 GGLTFLDPACGSG

-403 ENEILKVLSDG
+403 ENEILGILSDG
-414 TLAMNGD
+414 TLYMNGD
-421 FSPIKVK
+421 LSPIKVK
-428 IENFYG
+428 IEHFYG

-461 TIVQKDLEF
+461 GIVQKDLEF
-470 LPLKSYSHVQQA
+470 LPLKSYSHIHQA
-482 NALKKD
+482 NALTTD
-488 WNEIVGSNTLS
+488 WKSVVTSDSLS
-499 YIIGN
+499 FIFGN
-504 PPFKGKKT
+504 PPFKGKKS
-512 RKKEQKEELER
+512 RKKEQKEELESV
-523 LIGTDSTQP
+523 IGTDSPQP
-532 GNLDYVSG
+532 GNMDYVTG
-540 WFFKAARFIQGTN
+540 WFFKAARYIQNTN
-553 IKVSFVSTINITR
+553 IKVAFVSTINITR

-574 RSLLGKYK
+574 NALLNKYH
-582 ITIQYAYLPFEWY
+582 IAIDYAHLPFEWY
-595 SEAKKN
+595 SEAKKS
-601 AQVHCTIIGFGCT
+601 AQVHCTVIGFSSCPNGA
-614 EDNNPKVIYSGTAD
+614 PKVIYSGT
-628 EAPRVAKNISPY
+628 EEVAPKIAQNISPY
-640 LRDEENV
+640 LRDEENI
-647 LVSSRPSKPICK
+647 LVASRPSKPICK
-659 VPETRIGNKP
+659 VPETGIGNKP
-669 IDGRNFLFKPDE
+669 IDGGNFLFKPKE

-721 SELRKMPLSKERI
+721 SELRKMPLSKERK

-743 STDAGTRKLADF
+743 SSDAGTRKLADF

-778 NRDYIPMEY
+778 NRNYIPMEY

-848 WPVVSQT
+848 WPDVSQAV
-855 IKKSIEKT
+855 KKSIEKT
-863 AKKILEAREN
+863 AKKILDAKEN
-873 ARKKDPNCSL
+873 ARKKDKNCSL

-904 KAVLAAYGF
+904 KAVMAAYGF
-913 TGKNEEEIIKA
+913 TGKNEEEVIKA

-930 KLTKI
+930 KLTTKK
-935 NEYESREL
+935 

>member
-1 MISNK
+1 MALYN
-6 QQSAARRFVETWK
+6 QQIAARRFVETWR

-39 FGIEVPAN
+39 FGIDVPAN
-47 FIQFE
+47 YIKFE
-52 LPVHLKSTKF
+52 LPVHLRSTKF

-79 KKDLEVAGKQSDG
+79 KKSLEVAGKQSDG
-92 NKLTPYEQAQR
+92 DKLTPYEQAQR

-120 NFKSF
+120 NFKTF
-125 KVYDMEQPQAEPME
+125 KVYDMEQPQSEPLE
-139 IFLEN
+139 IALDN
-144 LEREYYLLKFLVDDN
+144 LEHEYYLLKFLVDDT
-159 TTSVRREKEIS
+159 TTSLQREKEIS
-170 IKAGELIGKL
+170 IKAGELIGRL
-180 YNELRQQYHNPD
+180 YDELHQQYHNPE

-214 KSLLFGDNRSA
+214 KSLLFGDNRNA
-225 FYDYLRAYKPSQM
+225 FYDYLKAHKPSQM
-238 RTAIQNLFDVLD
+238 RKAIQDLFDVLD
-250 TEDNERDP
+250 TKEHERDP
-258 YMEETLKQFPYV
+258 YIEETLSKFPYV
-270 NGGLFNKDDKLEI
+270 NGGLFNKEDRLEI

-345 FMNSLNREFKEILQI
+345 FMNSLNREFKDVLQI
-360 KTDKKRKQALLS
+360 KNDKKRKQALLT
-372 FQEKM
+372 FQEKIAR
-377 GGLNYLDPACGSG
+377 LRFLDPACGSG

-403 ENEILKVLSDG
+403 ENELLKILGNG
-414 TLAMNGD
+414 TISMNGD
-421 FSPIKVK
+421 LSPIKVK
-428 IENFYG
+428 IESFYG

-454 QMMKETE
+454 QMMKDTE
-461 TIVQKDLEF
+461 DIVQKDLEF
-470 LPLKSYSHVQQA
+470 LPLKSYSHIQQA
-482 NALKKD
+482 NALTKD
-488 WNEIVGSNTLS
+488 WNEVVTSDSLS
-499 YIIGN
+499 FVIGN

-523 LIGTDSTQP
+523 LIGIDSAQP

-540 WFFKAARFIQGTN
+540 WYFKAARFIQGTD

-574 RSLLGKYK
+574 KALLEKYK
-582 ITIQYAYLPFEWY
+582 ITIHYAYQPFEWY
-595 SEAKKN
+595 SEANNK
-601 AQVHCTIIGFGCT
+601 AQVHCTIIGFGCR
-614 EDNNPKVIYSGTAD
+614 ENGSPKVIYSGTDD
-628 EAPRVAKNISPY
+628 EAPRIAKNISPY
-640 LRDEENV
+640 LRDEENI
-647 LVSSRPSKPICK
+647 LVSSRPSAPLCD
-659 VPETRIGNKP
+659 VPSTGIGNKP
-669 IDGRNFLFKPDE
+669 IDGGFFLFKPTE
-681 KEDFIK
+681 MADFIK

-692 AKYFYE
+692 EKYFYE
-698 WYGSDELIKGHH
+698 WYGADELIKGHR

-721 SELRKMPLSKERI
+721 SELRKMPLSMERK

-743 STDAGTRKLADF
+743 SSDAGTRSLASY

-760 VTNIPQ
+760 VTNIPDRD
-766 TNFMV
+766 FIV

-778 NRDYIPMEY
+778 NRDYIPMEF

-814 VLQSMVHMIWT
+814 VLQSKVHMIWT

-837 YSTDVVYNNFP
+837 YSTDIVFNNFP
-848 WPVVSQT
+848 WPT
-855 IKKSIEKT
+855 ITENKKGVIEKT
-863 AKKILEAREN
+863 AKKILDVRREY
-873 ARKKDPNCSL
+873 PESSL
-883 ADLYDVNSMPDDL
+883 ADLYDTGSMPDDL
-896 KKAHLDND
+896 KKAHFDND
-904 KAVLAAYGF
+904 KAVMSAYGF
-913 TGKNEEEIIKA
+913 TGMSDEEITKA
-924 LLQLYK
+924 LLHLYNEM
-930 KLTKI
+930 TK
-935 NEYESREL
+935 NE